1 MNLKNAIFGGSV
13 TGISDRSGA
22 YDGSIQAWL
31 PIKDIVRLIIK
42 SGVETG
48 TPFTFNRDIVQG
60 VVVTR
65 DKRFVKILELLPVNF
80 YTMSSMDKSAAI
92 EDFAAYLKIAPANL
106 QINVLTQPFDLD
118 GYLKLLRGY
127 LERETNEQC
136 RLMLEESMD
145 YVPQL
150 VEREALTHRFFLS
163 FSYDPSMK
171 APDHTPEA
179 IAAVLNEKAEVA
191 RRYLDRCGV
200 AVLEP
205 EYADNFILELFY
217 KLINKHTSQH
227 LRLPDGVFD
236 MLGMVHGVYDE
247 EALKALDTAAAES
260 AGKKK
265 RKWFSRKE
273 ASPLSRLEAGATTI
287 PDLIAPPDIDTH
299 HPDYLLIDGVCHA
312 YLYIS
317 GYGYSTVVGKGWL
330 TPLIEAGE
338 GVSLSFYLVKQPREK
353 TVNAIGQTTMI
364 NRSRMRD
371 VGDTRQDF
379 EELGDAIGAGLYL
392 KEGMNR
398 EGQDFY
404 YMHTLIEVIADDPD
418 TLEQRVTA
426 VETLCVASDM
436 LAKRCEYKHEAAFL
450 SFLPLLIS
458 DPDIERKSRRNA
470 LTSGVAAS
478 FPFASFELS
487 DQKGIFL
494 GLNLYNRSP
503 VFIDLYDDYKY
514 TNGNFAAF
522 GNSGAGKST
531 LLQSIGKRLREQQR
545 KVIYIVPEKGHEY
558 RPLCEAVGGQFIK
571 LGPSSPD
578 CIGLMD
584 IRRLKASPYAA
595 QNGGTQRRESLLAE
609 KVSWLSVWYSLQKR
623 NLSEE
628 DMNYIDAS
636 LIECYGRRGITFDNA
651 SLFEE
656 DGVTI
661 KEMPVI
667 QEWYDILREKQETKH
682 LSVIL
687 TRYVS
692 GSAASMGGHT
702 NVDTENPYIVI
713 DLTDIPDDLQLATVY
728 AATGFATDITVQNG
742 DVGTAL
748 LSDELWKL
756 LGANSNP
763 LAADYTMRMVK
774 LIRSQGGVAGV
785 TSQGMADMMA
795 LDGGKYGKGI
805 LDSCRIKFIMQMED
819 QEARLVQNI
828 LNLTEEETKMITRFR
843 RGEGLLCIGHNHVP
857 IAVHV
862 SPREYEAITTSPTDL
877 RARQQARVE

>member
-1 MNLKNAIFGGSV
+1 MPMNLKSVIFGGSV
-13 TGISDRSGA
+13 TGVSDRSGA
-22 YDGSIQAWL
+22 YDGSIQEWL
-31 PIKDIVRLIIK
+31 PIKDIVH
-42 SGVETG
+42 
-48 TPFTFNRDIVQG
+48 G

-65 DKRFVKILELLPVNF
+65 DKRFIKIVELLPVNF

-92 EDFAAYLKIAPANL
+92 EDFAAYLKIAPSNL
-106 QINVLTQPFDLD
+106 QINVLTQPFDLA

-127 LERETNEQC
+127 LERETNKRC
-136 RLMLEESMD
+136 REMLLESME

-171 APDHTPEA
+171 AVDHTPEA

-200 AVLEP
+200 TVLEP
-205 EYADNFILELFY
+205 EYVDNFILELFY
-217 KLINKHTSQH
+217 KLVNKHTSQH
-227 LRLPDGVFD
+227 IRLPEGVFD

-247 EALKALDTAAAES
+247 QTLKELNAETVEQT
-260 AGKKK
+260 GKKRRRWFR
-265 RKWFSRKE
+265 RKPVSG
-273 ASPLSRLEAGATTI
+273 LTRLEAGATTI
-287 PDLIAPPDIDTH
+287 PDLLSPPDIDTH
-299 HPDYLLIDGVCHA
+299 HADYLLLDSVYHS

-317 GYGYSTVVGKGWL
+317 GYGYATVVGKGWL

-338 GVSLSFYLVKQPREK
+338 GVSLSFHLVKQPREK
-353 TVNAIGQTTMI
+353 TVSSIGQTTMV

-371 VGDTRQDF
+371 IGDTRQDF

-398 EGQDFY
+398 EGEDMY
-404 YMHTLIEVIADDPD
+404 YMHTLIEVTADDPD
-418 TLEQRVTA
+418 TLEQRVSA

-436 LAKRCEYKHEAAFL
+436 LAKRCEFKHEPAFL

-470 LTSGVAAS
+470 LTKGVAGA

-487 DQKGIFL
+487 DSKGIFL

-522 GNSGAGKST
+522 GSSGAGKST
-531 LLQSIGKRLREQQR
+531 MLQSIGKRLREQQR

-571 LGPSSPD
+571 LGPSSTD

-584 IRRLKASPYAA
+584 IRRLKYSSYGSRGQA
-595 QNGGTQRRESLLAE
+595 QQKESLLAE

-623 NLSEE
+623 NLTEE
-628 DMNYIDAS
+628 DMNYIDSS
-636 LIECYGRRGITFDNA
+636 LIECYGRRGITFDNE
-651 SLFEE
+651 SLFED
-656 DGVTI
+656 DGVTP

-667 QEWYDILREKQETKH
+667 QEWYDILREKTETKH

-713 DLTDIPDDLQLATVY
+713 DLTDIPDDLQVAAVY
-728 AATGFATDITVQNG
+728 AATGFATDMIVQNG
-742 DVGTAL
+742 DVGSAL

-756 LGANSNP
+756 IGPNSNP

-774 LIRSQGGVAGV
+774 LIRSQGGIAGV
-785 TSQGMADMMA
+785 TSQGMADAMA

-805 LDSCRIKFIMQMED
+805 LDSCRIKFIMQMEE
-819 QEARLVQNI
+819 QEARLIQSV

-857 IAVHV
+857 IAIHV
-862 SPREYEAITTSPTDL
+862 SPKEYEAITTSPTDL
-877 RARQQARVE
+877 RARQKADDGYKE

>member
-1 MNLKNAIFGGSV
+1 
-13 TGISDRSGA
+13 
-22 YDGSIQAWL
+22 
-31 PIKDIVRLIIK
+31 
-42 SGVETG
+42 
-48 TPFTFNRDIVQG
+48 
-60 VVVTR
+60 
-65 DKRFVKILELLPVNF
+65 
-80 YTMSSMDKSAAI
+80 
-92 EDFAAYLKIAPANL
+92 
-106 QINVLTQPFDLD
+106 
-118 GYLKLLRGY
+118 
-127 LERETNEQC
+127 
-136 RLMLEESMD
+136 MD

-584 IRRLKASPYAA
+584 IHRLKASPYAA

>member
-1 MNLKNAIFGGSV
+1 MRMNLKNVIFGGSV
-13 TGISDRSGA
+13 TGVSDRSGA
-22 YDGSIQAWL
+22 YEGSIQAWL
-31 PIKDIVRLIIK
+31 PIK
-42 SGVETG
+42 
-48 TPFTFNRDIVQG
+48 DIVQG

-65 DKRFVKILELLPVNF
+65 DKRFVKVLELLPVNF

-106 QINVLTQPFDLD
+106 QINVLTQPFDLN
-118 GYLKLLRGY
+118 GYLKLLKGY
-127 LERETNEQC
+127 LEQETNERC
-136 RLMLEESMD
+136 RAMLEESIE
-145 YVPQL
+145 YVQQL
-150 VEREALTHRFFLS
+150 VKREALTHRFFLS

-171 APDHTPEA
+171 AADHTPEA
-179 IAAVLNEKAEVA
+179 IVAVLNEKAEVA

-205 EYADNFILELFY
+205 EYADNFILDLFY
-217 KLINKHTSQH
+217 KIINKHTSQH
-227 LRLPDGVFD
+227 IRLPDGVFD
-236 MLGMVHGVYDE
+236 MLGMVHGIYDE
-247 EALKALDTAAAES
+247 DTLKALESEAAAPS
-260 AGKKK
+260 GKKK
-265 RKWFSRKE
+265 RKLFSRNKTI
-273 ASPLSRLEAGATTI
+273 SPLSRLEAGATTI
-287 PDLIAPPDIDTH
+287 SDLIAPPDIDTH
-299 HPDYLLIDGVCHA
+299 HADYLLLDGVYHA

-330 TPLIEAGE
+330 TSLVEAGE
-338 GVSLSFYLVKQPREK
+338 GVSLSFQLVKQPREK

-418 TLEQRVTA
+418 TLEQRMTA

-436 LAKRCEYKHEAAFL
+436 LAKRCEYKHEQAFL

-503 VFIDLYDDYKY
+503 VFLDFYDDYKY
-514 TNGNFAAF
+514 TNGNFAGF
-522 GNSGAGKST
+522 GNTGAGKSV
-531 LLQSIGKRLREQQR
+531 LLQCIGKRVREQQR

-558 RPLCEAVGGQFIK
+558 IPLCEALGGQYIK
-571 LGPSSPD
+571 LGPSSD
-578 CIGLMD
+578 DSIGLMD
-584 IRRLKASPYAA
+584 IRRFRDDPYNARA
-595 QNGGTQRRESLLAE
+595 KGLRHDSLMAE
-609 KVSWLSVWYSLQKR
+609 KVSWLTGWYSLNKK
-623 NLSEE
+623 NLTEE
-628 DMNYIDAS
+628 DRAYIDAA
-636 LIECYGRRGITFDNA
+636 LIECYNNFGITFDNA
-651 SLFEE
+651 SVFEE
-656 DGVTI
+656 DGVTP
-661 KEMPVI
+661 KRMPVI
-667 QEWYDILREKQETKH
+667 KDWYDVLMSKPQTEH
-682 LSVIL
+682 LATVL

-692 GSAASMGGHT
+692 GSAISMGGPC
-702 NVDTENPYIVI
+702 NIDPDNPYTVI
-713 DLTDIPDDLQLATVY
+713 DLSGLPDDLMLPWVY
-728 AATGFATDITVQNG
+728 AATGFATDIILQNG

-756 LGANSNP
+756 VGAHSNP
-763 LAADYTMRMVK
+763 LAADYTVRMVK
-774 LIRSQGGVAGV
+774 LIRSQGGIAGV

-795 LDGGKYGKGI
+795 LDGGKYGKSI
-805 LDSCRIKFIMQMED
+805 LDSCRIKVVMQMEE
-819 QEARLVQNI
+819 QEARLIQKV
-828 LNLTEEETKMITRFR
+828 LNLTEEETKMITRFH

-862 SPREYEAITTSPTDL
+862 SPKEYDAITTSPTDL
-877 RARQQARVE
+877 RARNNR

>member
-31 PIKDIVRLIIK
+31 PIK
-42 SGVETG
+42 
-48 TPFTFNRDIVQG
+48 DIVQG

-877 RARQQARVE
+877 RARQQAMVE

>member
-1 MNLKNAIFGGSV
+1 MNLKNVIFGGSV
-13 TGISDRSGA
+13 TGVSDRSGA
-22 YDGSIQAWL
+22 YEGSIQAWL
-31 PIKDIVRLIIK
+31 PIK
-42 SGVETG
+42 
-48 TPFTFNRDIVQG
+48 DIVQG

-65 DKRFVKILELLPVNF
+65 DKRFVKVLELLPVNF

-106 QINVLTQPFDLD
+106 QINVLTQPFDLN
-118 GYLKLLRGY
+118 GYLKLLKGY
-127 LERETNEQC
+127 LEQETNERC
-136 RLMLEESMD
+136 RAMLEESIE

-150 VEREALTHRFFLS
+150 VKREALTHRFFLS

-171 APDHTPEA
+171 AADHTPEA

-205 EYADNFILELFY
+205 EYADNFILDLFY
-217 KLINKHTSQH
+217 KIINKHTSQH
-227 LRLPDGVFD
+227 IRLPDGVFD
-236 MLGMVHGVYDE
+236 MLGMVHGIYDE
-247 EALKALDTAAAES
+247 DTLKALETEAAAPS
-260 AGKKK
+260 GKKK
-265 RKWFSRKE
+265 RKLFSRNKTI
-273 ASPLSRLEAGATTI
+273 SPLSRLEAGATTI

-299 HPDYLLIDGVCHA
+299 HADYLLLDGVYHA

-330 TPLIEAGE
+330 TSLIEAGE
-338 GVSLSFYLVKQPREK
+338 GVSLSFQLVKQPREK

-418 TLEQRVTA
+418 TLEQRMTA

-436 LAKRCEYKHEAAFL
+436 LAKRCEYKHEQAFL
-450 SFLPLLIS
+450 SFLPLMIS

-503 VFIDLYDDYKY
+503 VFLDFYDDYKY
-514 TNGNFAAF
+514 TNGNFAGF
-522 GNSGAGKST
+522 GNTGAGKSV
-531 LLQSIGKRLREQQR
+531 LLQCIGKRVREQQR

-558 RPLCEAVGGQFIK
+558 IPLCEALGGQYIK
-571 LGPSSPD
+571 LGPSSD
-578 CIGLMD
+578 DSIGLMD
-584 IRRLKASPYAA
+584 IRRFRDDPYNARTK
-595 QNGGTQRRESLLAE
+595 GLRHDSLMAE
-609 KVSWLSVWYSLQKR
+609 KVSWLTGWYSLNKK
-623 NLSEE
+623 NLTEE
-628 DMNYIDAS
+628 DRAYIDAA
-636 LIECYGRRGITFDNA
+636 LIECYNNFGITFDNA
-651 SLFEE
+651 SVFEE
-656 DGVTI
+656 DGVTP
-661 KEMPVI
+661 KRMPVI
-667 QEWYDILREKQETKH
+667 KDWYDVLMSKPQTEH
-682 LSVIL
+682 LATVL

-692 GSAASMGGHT
+692 GSAISMGGPC
-702 NVDTENPYIVI
+702 NIDPDNPYTVI
-713 DLTDIPDDLQLATVY
+713 DLSGLPDDLMLPWVY
-728 AATGFATDITVQNG
+728 AATGFATDIILQNG

-756 LGANSNP
+756 VGAHSNP
-763 LAADYTMRMVK
+763 LAADYTVRMVK
-774 LIRSQGGVAGV
+774 LIRSQGGIAGV

-795 LDGGKYGKGI
+795 LDGGKYGKSI
-805 LDSCRIKFIMQMED
+805 LDSCRIKMVMQMEE
-819 QEARLVQNI
+819 QEARLIQKV
-828 LNLTEEETKMITRFR
+828 LNLTEEETKMITRFH

-862 SPREYEAITTSPTDL
+862 SPKEYDAITTSPTDL
-877 RARQQARVE
+877 RARMNS

>member
-1 MNLKNAIFGGSV
+1 MRMNLKNVIFGGSV
-13 TGISDRSGA
+13 TGVSDRSGA
-22 YDGSIQAWL
+22 YEGSIQAWL
-31 PIKDIVRLIIK
+31 PIK
-42 SGVETG
+42 
-48 TPFTFNRDIVQG
+48 DIVQG

-65 DKRFVKILELLPVNF
+65 DKRFVKVLELLPVNF

-106 QINVLTQPFDLD
+106 QINVLTQPFDLN
-118 GYLKLLRGY
+118 GYLKLLKGY
-127 LERETNEQC
+127 LEQETNERC
-136 RLMLEESMD
+136 RAMLEESIE

-150 VEREALTHRFFLS
+150 VKREALTHRFFLS

-171 APDHTPEA
+171 AADHTPEA

-205 EYADNFILELFY
+205 EYADNFILDLFY
-217 KLINKHTSQH
+217 KIINKHTSQH
-227 LRLPDGVFD
+227 IRLPDGVFD
-236 MLGMVHGVYDE
+236 MLGMVHGIYDE
-247 EALKALDTAAAES
+247 DTLKALETEAAAPS
-260 AGKKK
+260 GKKK
-265 RKWFSRKE
+265 RKLFSRNKTI
-273 ASPLSRLEAGATTI
+273 SPLSRLEAGATTI

-299 HPDYLLIDGVCHA
+299 HADYLLLDGVYHA

-330 TPLIEAGE
+330 TSLIEAGE
-338 GVSLSFYLVKQPREK
+338 GVSLSFQLVKQPREK

-418 TLEQRVTA
+418 TLEQRMTA

-436 LAKRCEYKHEAAFL
+436 LAKRCEYKHEQAFL

-503 VFIDLYDDYKY
+503 VFLDFYDDYKY
-514 TNGNFAAF
+514 TNGNFAGF
-522 GNSGAGKST
+522 GNTGAGKSV
-531 LLQSIGKRLREQQR
+531 LLQCIGKRVREQQR

-558 RPLCEAVGGQFIK
+558 IPLCESLGGQYIK
-571 LGPSSPD
+571 LGPSSD
-578 CIGLMD
+578 DSIGLMD
-584 IRRLKASPYAA
+584 IRRFRDDPYNARTK
-595 QNGGTQRRESLLAE
+595 GLRHDSLMAE
-609 KVSWLSVWYSLQKR
+609 KVSWLTGWYSLNKK
-623 NLSEE
+623 NLTEE
-628 DMNYIDAS
+628 DRAYIDAA
-636 LIECYGRRGITFDNA
+636 LIECYNNFGITFDNA
-651 SLFEE
+651 SVFEE
-656 DGVTI
+656 DGVTP
-661 KEMPVI
+661 KRMPVI
-667 QEWYDILREKQETKH
+667 KDWYDVLMSKPQTEH
-682 LSVIL
+682 LATVL

-692 GSAASMGGHT
+692 GSAISMGGPC
-702 NVDTENPYIVI
+702 NIDPDNPYTVI
-713 DLTDIPDDLQLATVY
+713 DLSGLPDDLMLPWVY
-728 AATGFATDITVQNG
+728 AATGFATDIILQNG

-756 LGANSNP
+756 VGAHSNP
-763 LAADYTMRMVK
+763 LAADYTVRMVK
-774 LIRSQGGVAGV
+774 LIRSQGGIAGV

-795 LDGGKYGKGI
+795 LDGGKYGKSI
-805 LDSCRIKFIMQMED
+805 LDSCRIKMVMQMEE
-819 QEARLVQNI
+819 QEARLIQKV
-828 LNLTEEETKMITRFR
+828 LNLTEEETKMITRFH

-862 SPREYEAITTSPTDL
+862 SPKEYDAITTSPTDL
-877 RARQQARVE
+877 RARMNS

>member
-31 PIKDIVRLIIK
+31 PIK
-42 SGVETG
+42 
-48 TPFTFNRDIVQG
+48 DIVQG

-494 GLNLYNRSP
+494 GLNLYSRSP

>member
-31 PIKDIVRLIIK
+31 PIK
-42 SGVETG
+42 
-48 TPFTFNRDIVQG
+48 DIVQG

-265 RKWFSRKE
+265 RKWLSRKE

>member
-1 MNLKNAIFGGSV
+1 MRMNLKNVIFGGSV
-13 TGISDRSGA
+13 TGVSDRSGA
-22 YDGSIQAWL
+22 YEGSIQAWL
-31 PIKDIVRLIIK
+31 PIK
-42 SGVETG
+42 
-48 TPFTFNRDIVQG
+48 DIVQG

-65 DKRFVKILELLPVNF
+65 DKRFVKVLELLPVNF

-106 QINVLTQPFDLD
+106 QINVLTQPFDLN
-118 GYLKLLRGY
+118 GYLKLLKGY
-127 LERETNEQC
+127 LEQETNERC
-136 RLMLEESMD
+136 RAMLEESIE

-150 VEREALTHRFFLS
+150 VKREALTHRFFLS

-171 APDHTPEA
+171 AADHTPEA

-205 EYADNFILELFY
+205 EYADNFILDLFY
-217 KLINKHTSQH
+217 KIINKHTSQH
-227 LRLPDGVFD
+227 IRLPDGVFD
-236 MLGMVHGVYDE
+236 MLGMVHGIYDE
-247 EALKALDTAAAES
+247 DTLKALESEAAAPS
-260 AGKKK
+260 GKKK
-265 RKWFSRKE
+265 RKLFSRNKTI
-273 ASPLSRLEAGATTI
+273 SPLSSLEAGATTI

-299 HPDYLLIDGVCHA
+299 HADYLLLDGVYHA

-330 TPLIEAGE
+330 TSLIEAGE
-338 GVSLSFYLVKQPREK
+338 GVSLSFQLVKQPREK

-392 KEGMNR
+392 KKGMNR

-418 TLEQRVTA
+418 TLEQRMTA

-436 LAKRCEYKHEAAFL
+436 LAKRCEYKHEQAFL

-503 VFIDLYDDYKY
+503 VFLDFYDDYKY
-514 TNGNFAAF
+514 TNGNFAGF
-522 GNSGAGKST
+522 GNTGAGKSV
-531 LLQSIGKRLREQQR
+531 LLQCIGKRVREQQR

-558 RPLCEAVGGQFIK
+558 IPLCEAMGGQYIK
-571 LGPSSPD
+571 LGPSSD
-578 CIGLMD
+578 DSIGLMD
-584 IRRLKASPYAA
+584 IRRFRDDPYNARTK
-595 QNGGTQRRESLLAE
+595 GLRHDSLMAE
-609 KVSWLSVWYSLQKR
+609 KVSWLTGWYSLNKK
-623 NLSEE
+623 NLTEE
-628 DMNYIDAS
+628 DRAYIDAA
-636 LIECYGRRGITFDNA
+636 LIECYNNFGITFDNA
-651 SLFEE
+651 SVFEE
-656 DGVTI
+656 DGVTP
-661 KEMPVI
+661 KRMPVI
-667 QEWYDILREKQETKH
+667 KDWYDVLMSKPQTEH
-682 LSVIL
+682 LATVL

-692 GSAASMGGHT
+692 GSAISMGGPC
-702 NVDTENPYIVI
+702 NIDPDNPYTVI
-713 DLTDIPDDLQLATVY
+713 DLSGLPDDLMLPWVY
-728 AATGFATDITVQNG
+728 AATGFATDIILQNG

-756 LGANSNP
+756 VGAHSNP
-763 LAADYTMRMVK
+763 LAADYTVRMVK
-774 LIRSQGGVAGV
+774 LIRSQGGIAGV

-795 LDGGKYGKGI
+795 LEGGKYGKSI
-805 LDSCRIKFIMQMED
+805 LDSCRIKMVMQMEE
-819 QEARLVQNI
+819 QEARLIQKV
-828 LNLTEEETKMITRFR
+828 LNLTEEETKMITRFH

-857 IAVHV
+857 IAIHV
-862 SPREYEAITTSPTDL
+862 SPREYDAITTSPTDL
-877 RARQQARVE
+877 RARNNR

>member
-1 MNLKNAIFGGSV
+1 MFLSWW
-13 TGISDRSGA
+13 SG
-22 YDGSIQAWL
+22 
-31 PIKDIVRLIIK
+31 K
-42 SGVETG
+42 
-48 TPFTFNRDIVQG
+48 
-60 VVVTR
+60 
-65 DKRFVKILELLPVNF
+65 LLPTAF
-80 YTMSSMDKSAAI
+80 
-92 EDFAAYLKIAPANL
+92 
-106 QINVLTQPFDLD
+106 
-118 GYLKLLRGY
+118 
-127 LERETNEQC
+127 
-136 RLMLEESMD
+136 
-145 YVPQL
+145 
-150 VEREALTHRFFLS
+150 S

>member
-31 PIKDIVRLIIK
+31 PIK
-42 SGVETG
+42 
-48 TPFTFNRDIVQG
+48 DIVQG

-92 EDFAAYLKIAPANL
+92 EDMEKSNAIADFAAYLKIAPANL

>member
-1 MNLKNAIFGGSV
+1 MNLKNVIFGGSV
-13 TGISDRSGA
+13 TGVSDRSGA
-22 YDGSIQAWL
+22 YEGSIQAWL
-31 PIKDIVRLIIK
+31 PIK
-42 SGVETG
+42 
-48 TPFTFNRDIVQG
+48 DIVQG

-65 DKRFVKILELLPVNF
+65 DKRFVKVLELLPVNF

-106 QINVLTQPFDLD
+106 QINVLTQPFDLN
-118 GYLKLLRGY
+118 GYLKLLKGY
-127 LERETNEQC
+127 LEQETNERC
-136 RLMLEESMD
+136 RAMLEESIE

-150 VEREALTHRFFLS
+150 VKREALTHRFFLS

-171 APDHTPEA
+171 AADHTPEA

-205 EYADNFILELFY
+205 EYADNFILDLFY
-217 KLINKHTSQH
+217 KIINKHTSQRI
-227 LRLPDGVFD
+227 RLPDGVFD
-236 MLGMVHGVYDE
+236 MLGMVHGIYDE
-247 EALKALDTAAAES
+247 DTLKALETEAAAPS
-260 AGKKK
+260 GKKK
-265 RKWFSRKE
+265 RKLFSRNKTI
-273 ASPLSRLEAGATTI
+273 SPLSRLEAGATTI

-299 HPDYLLIDGVCHA
+299 YADYLLLDGVYHA

-330 TPLIEAGE
+330 TSLIEAGE
-338 GVSLSFYLVKQPREK
+338 GVSLSFQLVKQPREK

-418 TLEQRVTA
+418 TLEQRMTA

-436 LAKRCEYKHEAAFL
+436 LAKRCEYKHEQAFL

-503 VFIDLYDDYKY
+503 VFLDFYDDYKY
-514 TNGNFAAF
+514 TNGNFAGF
-522 GNSGAGKST
+522 GNTGAGKSV
-531 LLQSIGKRLREQQR
+531 LLQCIGKRVREQQR

-558 RPLCEAVGGQFIK
+558 IPLCEALGGQYIK
-571 LGPSSPD
+571 LGPSSD
-578 CIGLMD
+578 DSIGLMD
-584 IRRLKASPYAA
+584 IRRFRDDPYNARTK
-595 QNGGTQRRESLLAE
+595 GLRHDSLMAE
-609 KVSWLSVWYSLQKR
+609 KVSWLTGWYSLNKK
-623 NLSEE
+623 NLTEE
-628 DMNYIDAS
+628 DRAYIDAA
-636 LIECYGRRGITFDNA
+636 LIECYNNFGITFDNA
-651 SLFEE
+651 SVFEE
-656 DGVTI
+656 DGVTP
-661 KEMPVI
+661 KRMPVI
-667 QEWYDILREKQETKH
+667 KDWYDVLMSKPQTEH
-682 LSVIL
+682 LATVL

-692 GSAASMGGHT
+692 GSAISMGGPC
-702 NVDTENPYIVI
+702 NIDPDNPYTVI
-713 DLTDIPDDLQLATVY
+713 DLSGLPDDLMLPWVY
-728 AATGFATDITVQNG
+728 AATGFATDIILQNG

-756 LGANSNP
+756 VGAHSNP
-763 LAADYTMRMVK
+763 LAADYTVRMVK
-774 LIRSQGGVAGV
+774 LIRSQGGIAGV

-795 LDGGKYGKGI
+795 LDGGKYGKSI
-805 LDSCRIKFIMQMED
+805 LDSCRIKVVMQMEE
-819 QEARLVQNI
+819 QEARLIQKV
-828 LNLTEEETKMITRFR
+828 LNLTEEETKMITRFH

-862 SPREYEAITTSPTDL
+862 SPKEYDAITTSPTDL
-877 RARQQARVE
+877 RARNNR

>member
-1 MNLKNAIFGGSV
+1 MSK
-13 TGISDRSGA
+13 
-22 YDGSIQAWL
+22 
-31 PIKDIVRLIIK
+31 
-42 SGVETG
+42 
-48 TPFTFNRDIVQG
+48 G

-299 HPDYLLIDGVCHA
+299 HPNYLLIDGVCHA

-628 DMNYIDAS
+628 GMNYIDAS

>member
-1 MNLKNAIFGGSV
+1 M
-13 TGISDRSGA
+13 
-22 YDGSIQAWL
+22 
-31 PIKDIVRLIIK
+31 
-42 SGVETG
+42 
-48 TPFTFNRDIVQG
+48 
-60 VVVTR
+60 
-65 DKRFVKILELLPVNF
+65 
-80 YTMSSMDKSAAI
+80 
-92 EDFAAYLKIAPANL
+92 
-106 QINVLTQPFDLD
+106 
-118 GYLKLLRGY
+118 
-127 LERETNEQC
+127 
-136 RLMLEESMD
+136 
-145 YVPQL
+145 PQL

-247 EALKALDTAAAES
+247 EALKALDTVAAES

-450 SFLPLLIS
+450 SL
-458 DPDIERKSRRNA
+458 
-470 LTSGVAAS
+470 
-478 FPFASFELS
+478 
-487 DQKGIFL
+487 
-494 GLNLYNRSP
+494 
-503 VFIDLYDDYKY
+503 
-514 TNGNFAAF
+514 
-522 GNSGAGKST
+522 
-531 LLQSIGKRLREQQR
+531 
-545 KVIYIVPEKGHEY
+545 
-558 RPLCEAVGGQFIK
+558 
-571 LGPSSPD
+571 
-578 CIGLMD
+578 
-584 IRRLKASPYAA
+584 
-595 QNGGTQRRESLLAE
+595 
-609 KVSWLSVWYSLQKR
+609 
-623 NLSEE
+623 
-628 DMNYIDAS
+628 S
-636 LIECYGRRGITFDNA
+636 LI
-651 SLFEE
+651 
-656 DGVTI
+656 
-661 KEMPVI
+661 
-667 QEWYDILREKQETKH
+667 
-682 LSVIL
+682 
-687 TRYVS
+687 
-692 GSAASMGGHT
+692 
-702 NVDTENPYIVI
+702 
-713 DLTDIPDDLQLATVY
+713 
-728 AATGFATDITVQNG
+728 
-742 DVGTAL
+742 
-748 LSDELWKL
+748 
-756 LGANSNP
+756 
-763 LAADYTMRMVK
+763 
-774 LIRSQGGVAGV
+774 
-785 TSQGMADMMA
+785 
-795 LDGGKYGKGI
+795 
-805 LDSCRIKFIMQMED
+805 
-819 QEARLVQNI
+819 
-828 LNLTEEETKMITRFR
+828 
-843 RGEGLLCIGHNHVP
+843 P
-857 IAVHV
+857 I
-862 SPREYEAITTSPTDL
+862 
-877 RARQQARVE
+877 

>member
-31 PIKDIVRLIIK
+31 PIK
-42 SGVETG
+42 
-48 TPFTFNRDIVQG
+48 DIVQG

-763 LAADYTMRMVK
+763 LAADYTMRMEK

>member
-31 PIKDIVRLIIK
+31 PIKDIV
-42 SGVETG
+42 
-48 TPFTFNRDIVQG
+48 QG
-60 VVVTR
+60 GVVTR

-828 LNLTEEETKMITRFR
+828 LNLTEEETKMIMLRGGRLHNLDSRLFR
-843 RGEGLLCIGHNHVP
+843 QEVLDPIQNLFLAIG
-857 IAVHV
+857 
-862 SPREYEAITTSPTDL
+862 DG
-877 RARQQARVE
+877 